1 MPTYVLLNE
10 VQTSIVRHKSSNLL
24 AVLDKLH
31 TCALSDSRVGLLGLN
46 TTAHHTTSLLPSCQ
60 SRDAVCS
67 RVVKLTSSPKQSPWH
82 EKLLQR
88 ASSTRFPSDSSCSP
102 CLPIAAAFCGFEA
115 YVQLPNLW
123 FYCSESNKPLD
134 VHLNR
139 LGTRATMYNKHS
151 HKWPQLRINAYP
163 MFAN

>member
-1 MPTYVLLNE
+1 MPTYVLLNK
-10 VQTSIVRHKSSNLL
+10 VQTSIVGHKGSDLL
-24 AVLDKLH
+24 AILDKLH
-31 TCALSDSRVGLLGLN
+31 TCALSDSRVRLLGLN
-46 TTAHHTTSLLPSCQ
+46 TTADHTTSLRPSCP
-60 SRDAVCS
+60 RRKAACS
-67 RVVKLTSSPKQSPWH
+67 LVVKLTSSPEQSPWR

-123 FYCSESNKPLD
+123 FYCSKSNKPLD

-139 LGTRATMYNKHS
+139 LGTGATMNNKHS
-151 HKWPQLRINAYP
+151 HNRLQLRINAYP